1 VGRTVKGIILAGG
14 TGSRLF
20 PLTRE
25 VSKQLLPV
33 YDKPMVYYPLTTL
46 MLAGC
51 REILLISTPRDL
63 PRFQQLLGDGAQW
76 GCSIEYAEQPSPDG
90 VAHALIIARAF
101 ASGDRCA
108 LILGDNIF
116 YGHGLTDLLRA
127 AATRTNGATIFAYH
141 TKDAERYGVIELDG
155 QMSPLSIEEKPTSPK
170 SSYAITGL
178 YFYDARAFDIAATL
192 KPSKRGEL
200 EISDVNRAYME
211 AKELHVELLGR
222 GYAWLD
228 TGTPESLLQASTFV
242 QALEQRQ
249 GLKIASPEEVAFRNG
264 WIGVQQLR
272 ILAQELQGTSYGE
285 YLESLAAS

>member
-1 VGRTVKGIILAGG
+1 VKGIILAGG

-101 ASGDRCA
+101 AGGDRCA

-155 QMSPLSIEEKPTSPK
+155 QMRPLSIEEKPTSPK

-178 YFYDARAFDIAATL
+178 YFYDAKAFDIAATL